1 MSKQDSPE
9 KTAII
14 KKLVIGRVDH
24 YKDIMASATMDM
36 NGLGCVLTF
45 SMEELKSMMD
55 DAKVYDNCQSLVGKP
70 CQILA
75 EWGKTCKFLG
85 MWKA

>member
-1 MSKQDSPE
+1 MSKQEVPE

-24 YKDIMASATMDM
+24 YKDIVGSATMDM
-36 NGLGCVLTF
+36 NGLGCVIIF
-45 SMEELKSMMD
+45 SMDELKQMMD
-55 DAKVYDNCQSLVGKP
+55 DAKVYNDVQSLVGKP
-70 CQILA
+70 CQVLA

-85 MWKA
+85 MWKQ